1 MPAGILG
8 NHKMNYIIAAPNR
21 LYAKASGDYT

>member
-8 NHKMNYIIAAPNR
+8 NHKMNYIIAGTLAGVCLKMN
-21 LYAKASGDYT
+21 